1 MNDGMAETAIIS
13 GEVDLAR
20 IKLPLK
26 NVDRRKILTYAA
38 WAVFLAAFALVV
50 EQSSGNAFASSSYFT
65 ERTYG
70 AARIRFE

>member
-20 IKLPLK
+20 IKLSIEKRGSAKDPHLCR
-26 NVDRRKILTYAA
+26 VGRIPRGFRIGSRADSGY
-38 WAVFLAAFALVV
+38 AFAP
-50 EQSSGNAFASSSYFT
+50 SSYFT

-70 AARIRFE
+70 AAPGTF